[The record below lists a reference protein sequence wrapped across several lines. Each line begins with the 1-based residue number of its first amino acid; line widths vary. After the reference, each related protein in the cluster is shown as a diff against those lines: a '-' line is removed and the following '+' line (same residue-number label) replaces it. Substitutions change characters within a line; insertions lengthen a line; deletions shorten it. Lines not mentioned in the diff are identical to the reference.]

1 MRCFI
6 GSECLFDMEHGVRT
20 VESGEHGVCSM
31 KHGVPIEEYGM
42 EYGGR
47 RMKHALQSMAS
58 GVWSAAKGNGK
69 WSLKYGIRNM
79 EH

>member
-1 MRCFI
+1 
-6 GSECLFDMEHGVRT
+6 MENCVWSL
-20 VESGEHGVCSM
+20 E
-31 KHGVPIEEYGM
+31 HGVPIKEYGM
-42 EYGGR
+42 EYAGR
-47 RMKHALQSMAS
+47 RMKHGLQSMAS